1 MISIVMATYNGK
13 NFIEEQLESLRN
25 QTLVADEV
33 IIADDRSTDGTYE
46 FILDYIKSHSLE
58 KWSVYRNENN
68 LGYSKNFSKLLMK
81 ASGEIIFLA
90 DQDDIWHNDK
100 VEQMYSVMESN
111 KQIQL
116 LASNPHPFY
125 EGNKPQKVNYE
136 KFYGSLIH
144 VSTDQRLM
152 AGKMLLHKF
161 KSQSLRF
168 LASKIVFV
176 FIARIKTDDIVMG
189 LNFIVS
195 VVFSIL
201 VIEHF
206 ALKIKGVG
214 IAVYSIHVKFAA
226 EHHVP
231 VFIKKWFQVSF
242 IMLIFQIAD
251 CRTVISVFYCDVF

>member
-1 MISIVMATYNGK
+1 MNMDVATAVM
-13 NFIEEQLESLRN
+13 S
-25 QTLVADEV
+25 
-33 IIADDRSTDGTYE
+33 
-46 FILDYIKSHSLE
+46 
-58 KWSVYRNENN
+58 
-68 LGYSKNFSKLLMK
+68 
-81 ASGEIIFLA
+81 
-90 DQDDIWHNDK
+90 
-100 VEQMYSVMESN
+100 
-111 KQIQL
+111 
-116 LASNPHPFY
+116 
-125 EGNKPQKVNYE
+125 
-136 KFYGSLIH
+136 IH

-206 ALKIKGVG
+206 AFKIKGVG

-251 CRTVISVFYCDVF
+251 CCTVISVFYCDVF